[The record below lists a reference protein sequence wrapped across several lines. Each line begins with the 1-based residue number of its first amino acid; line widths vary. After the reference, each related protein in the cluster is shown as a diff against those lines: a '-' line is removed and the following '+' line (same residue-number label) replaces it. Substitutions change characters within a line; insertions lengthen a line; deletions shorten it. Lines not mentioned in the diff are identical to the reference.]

1 MKNPSFVLV
10 AIFIALGA
18 LPAQAELV
26 SQAVEY
32 QLGEQAF
39 EGFLAWDNA
48 SQEPRPGILIV
59 HEWWGLN
66 DHPKKRAERLAE
78 LGYIAF
84 ALDMYGKGK
93 VTDDPTQAGAWAGEI
108 RTNFPLAR
116 ERFVKAL
123 EVLRANPRTDPK
135 RIAAIGFCFGG
146 TVCLEMARA
155 GVDLA
160 GVVSFHGGLKSSVP
174 DEQKHLKAKVLV
186 CHGADD
192 PHISA
197 EELKAFEDEMRKTGA
212 DWQLISYGGAV
223 HSFTNPE
230 ADARGMNGVAYH
242 EKADRRSWRAMQ
254 DFFIEIFEK

>member
-1 MKNPSFVLV
+1 MKIPSFVLGV
-10 AIFIALGA
+10 ICLTLGT
-18 LPAQAELV
+18 LPAQAEIV
-26 SQAVEY
+26 SQPVEY
-32 QLGEQAF
+32 QLGEQMF

-48 SQEPRPGILIV
+48 SQESRPGVLIV

-93 VTDDPTQAGAWAGEI
+93 VTGDPARAGTWAGEI
-108 RTNFPLAR
+108 RTNYPLAR

-174 DEQKHLKAKVLV
+174 EGERNLKAKVLV

-192 PHISA
+192 PHVSP
-197 EELKAFEDEMRKTGA
+197 EELKAFENEMRQAGA

-230 ADARGMNGVAYH
+230 ADRRGMSGVAYH
-242 EKADRRSWRAMQ
+242 EKADRRSWQAMQ
-254 DFFIEIFEK
+254 DFFNELFAK